1 MNKKSLI
8 VVGLLLL
15 ILLSLFVFAKLDVIF
30 SKKTGDK
37 DYKVVDGLVEEWT
50 LTKII
55 DVSKLEKIKDDF
67 EKMKIDLENT
77 DDYYDSCVKNC
88 EWICNDEFNREAE
101 ILLSFEKVKLDKSY
115 YFDCVK
121 NCEWVCNDEAEN
133 EIVLLNNR
141 IVDLEEDI
149 KEVNKI
155 K

>member
-55 DVSKLEKIKDDF
+55 DVGKLEKIKDDF

-88 EWICNDEFNREAE
+88 FNDCDSTYE
-101 ILLSFEKVKLDKSY
+101 LDKNFIDKDFVPDCY
-115 YFDCVK
+115 YICET
-121 NCEWVCNDEAEN
+121 NCKGEVYLEIYSMRIMIDKTN
-133 EIVLLNNR
+133 EKISK
-141 IVDLEEDI
+141 LE
-149 KEVNKI
+149 KFK
-155 K
+155 